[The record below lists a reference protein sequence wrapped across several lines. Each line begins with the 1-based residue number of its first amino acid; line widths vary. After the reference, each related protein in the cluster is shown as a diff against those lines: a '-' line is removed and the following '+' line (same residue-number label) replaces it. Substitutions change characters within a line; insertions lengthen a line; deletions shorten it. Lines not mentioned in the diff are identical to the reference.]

1 MAFPR
6 KISSLCAPALFYF
19 VVAIISLIW
28 GIWTNLN
35 NNKKIVLGK
44 YSMNVINTTLVFV
57 IKLTF
62 ILLWTWILNLIC
74 RDGYPVISWILVFLP
89 FIIIFLYLAA
99 AML

>member
-6 KISSLCAPALFYF
+6 KLSALCGPALFYF
-19 VVAIISLIW
+19 VVAMISLIYA
-28 GIWTNLN
+28 IFVNLGN
-35 NNKKIVLGK
+35 TKKLVLGK
-44 YSMNVINTTLVFV
+44 YSINVVNATLIFV

-89 FIIIFLYLAA
+89 FIIIMLYVAA
-99 AML
+99 ALI